1 MWPDGSITG
10 ALTSIKIFQSGIKI
24 EKVGLKL
31 NQILNKPSKVAKIC
45 AYNFTN
51 WILTLDIQSIGITG

>member
-24 EKVGLKL
+24 DKVGLKF
-31 NQILNKPSKVAKIC
+31 NQIPNKPSKVAKIC
-45 AYNFTN
+45 A
-51 WILTLDIQSIGITG
+51 